1 MFIRLT
7 ASLLF
12 ILLFN
17 SVNAQNDYS
26 NFYRQTDRVKEMA
39 KSYPQFVKTNSIVKT
54 DGGKDIWQITIGTGN
69 TSAKPAIAV
78 IGGVQGNHLL
88 GTELALGFA
97 ETLLQNSNKDS
108 IKNLLDKT
116 TFYIFPN
123 MSPDAMEQYFASIKY
138 ERQGNASDTDDDRD
152 GSTNEDGYDD
162 LDGNGKITY
171 MRVHSPIGDYRTHP
185 EDERVMVKINAGK
198 PEKGSYKIYTE
209 GRDNDKD
216 EMFNEDGAGG
226 VWFNKNFSYKHPSF
240 TEGAGEF
247 PVSENE
253 NRALLDLLYEQFNI
267 YAVIS
272 FGGANNLSTPNT
284 YNAPAASQ
292 RIVASWMEADAKQN
306 AAVSELYNK
315 ITGLKDA
322 PKTKAEGGDFGS
334 WAYYHYGRYSFST
347 PGWWVPKTK
356 PDSTKNEK
364 AFSVEDSVANYLRW
378 TSQQGIA
385 PAFTPWKAID
395 HPDFPGQKV
404 EVGGPDPFVL
414 INPPY
419 NMVADLVKKHSE
431 FITKFAAMQPE
442 LDVVNV
448 KTEKVSPDLT
458 RITIDVIN
466 KGALASHSK
475 IGERNYWV
483 KRINVKLNLNNNQSL
498 VSGKKNHLLNA
509 LEGYSSE
516 KISWLIK
523 GSGKVNI
530 EAGSPTTGIKKIDIP
545 L

>member
-1 MFIRLT
+1 MFKRLT

-12 ILLFN
+12 IFLFN
-17 SVNAQNDYS
+17 YVNAQNDYS
-26 NFYRQTDRVKEMA
+26 NFTRQTDRVKALA
-39 KSYPQFVKTNSIVKT
+39 KTYPHYVKTNSIVKT
-54 DGGKDIWQITIGTGN
+54 VGGKDIWQITIGTGN
-69 TSAKPAIAV
+69 TPTKPAIAV

-108 IKNLLDKT
+108 IKNLLEKT

-138 ERQGNASDTDDDRD
+138 ERQGNASNTDDDRD
-152 GSTNEDGYDD
+152 GSINEDVYDD
-162 LDGNGKITY
+162 LDGNGKITL
-171 MRVHSPIGDYRTHP
+171 MRVHSPIGDYRSHP

-198 PEKGSYKIYTE
+198 PEKGSYKMYTE

-216 EMFNEDGAGG
+216 DLFNEDGDGG
-226 VWFNKNFSYKHPSF
+226 VWFNKNFSFRHPSF
-240 TEGAGEF
+240 TEGSGEF

-267 YAVIS
+267 YAVLS

-284 YNAPAASQ
+284 YNSQAASQ
-292 RIVASWMEADAKQN
+292 RLVASWMEADAKQN

-315 ITGLKDA
+315 VTGLKDA

-364 AFSVEDSVANYLRW
+364 AFSIEDSVANYLRW
-378 TSQQGIA
+378 ASQQGITA
-385 PAFTPWKAID
+385 SFTTWKAIN
-395 HPDFPGQKV
+395 HPDFPGQQV

-431 FITKFAAMQPE
+431 FIVKLAEMQPA
-442 LDVVNV
+442 LDIVNV
-448 KTEKVSPDLT
+448 KTEKVSPGLT

-466 KGALASHSK
+466 KGALASHTK

-483 KRINVKLNLNNNQSL
+483 KRINVKLNLTGNQTL
-498 VSGKKNHLLNA
+498 VSGKKNHLLDA

-516 KISWLIK
+516 KITWLIK
-523 GSGKVNI
+523 GSGKINI
-530 EAGSPTTGIKKIDIP
+530 EAGSPTTGIKKTDIS

>member
-1 MFIRLT
+1 MFKRLT

-12 ILLFN
+12 IFLFN
-17 SVNAQNDYS
+17 YVNAQNDYS
-26 NFYRQTDRVKEMA
+26 NFTRQTDRVKALA
-39 KSYPQFVKTNSIVKT
+39 KTYPHYVKTNSIVKT
-54 DGGKDIWQITIGTGN
+54 VGGKDIWQITIGTGN
-69 TSAKPAIAV
+69 TPTKPAIAV

-108 IKNLLDKT
+108 IKNLLEKT

-138 ERQGNASDTDDDRD
+138 ERQGNASNTDDDRD
-152 GSTNEDGYDD
+152 GSINEDVYDD
-162 LDGNGKITY
+162 LDGNGKITL
-171 MRVHSPIGDYRTHP
+171 MRVHSSIGDYRSHP

-198 PEKGSYKIYTE
+198 PEKGSYKMYTE

-216 EMFNEDGAGG
+216 DLFNEDGDGG
-226 VWFNKNFSYKHPSF
+226 VWFNKNFSFRHPSF
-240 TEGAGEF
+240 TEGSGEF

-267 YAVIS
+267 YAVLS

-284 YNAPAASQ
+284 YNSQAASQ
-292 RIVASWMEADAKQN
+292 RLVASWMEADAKQN

-315 ITGLKDA
+315 VTGLKDA

-364 AFSVEDSVANYLRW
+364 AFSIEDSVANYLRW
-378 TSQQGIA
+378 ASQQGITA
-385 PAFTPWKAID
+385 SFTPWKAIN
-395 HPDFPGQKV
+395 HPDFPGQQV
-404 EVGGPDPFVL
+404 EVGGLDPFVL

-431 FITKFAAMQPE
+431 FIVKLAEMQPA
-442 LDVVNV
+442 LDIVNV
-448 KTEKVSPDLT
+448 KTEKVSPGLT

-466 KGALASHSK
+466 KGALASHTK

-483 KRINVKLNLNNNQSL
+483 KRINVKLNLTGNQTL
-498 VSGKKNHLLNA
+498 VSGKKNHLLDA

-516 KISWLIK
+516 KITWLIK
-523 GSGKVNI
+523 GSGKINI
-530 EAGSPTTGIKKIDIP
+530 EAGSPTTGIKKTDIS